1 MLFLLFSIN
10 LVLLMVLLKM
20 VGLAGYTGCDPE
32 SGHKL
37 SNTLDFVALRS
48 PVDENFRLLS

>member
-1 MLFLLFSIN
+1 MG
-10 LVLLMVLLKM
+10 LLMKM
-20 VGLAGYTGCDPE
+20 VGLSGYTGYDPE

-37 SNTLDFVALRS
+37 SNTLDCVALRS